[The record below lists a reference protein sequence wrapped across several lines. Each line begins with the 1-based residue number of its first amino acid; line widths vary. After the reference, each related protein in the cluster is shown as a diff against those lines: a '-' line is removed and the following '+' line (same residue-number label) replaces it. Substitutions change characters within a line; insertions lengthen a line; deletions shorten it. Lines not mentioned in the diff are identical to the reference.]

1 MYSGQRGPEADPLFL
16 CCGKFNVKVLIHV
29 SASRCVTG
37 ALVLAAG
44 KGTRMKSDL
53 PKVLLPVLD
62 QPVLYYI
69 LDTLRRCMASSK
81 GCVQQLAVVVGHR
94 GETVQEYLG
103 SNWPE
108 ALPLWQ
114 HEQLGTG
121 HAVQIAKEWWTGL
134 DHLLV
139 LPGDVPL
146 LTEASLSGLVEEHI
160 VSGADCSFISFHASD
175 PSGYGR
181 VVREGKEISIVEDKD
196 ASEAQKALTEVNSGI
211 YIFKTS
217 SLLPHIYRLDNENAQ
232 GEYYLPDIIAMMIR
246 AGGKVTASLSS
257 DEGEFAGINTPLQL
271 ADAATALRRRILR
284 RHLLAGVRMQDPDSV
299 WIGPEVV
306 IADNVLLEPSVQLW
320 GRTEVARGAHVGSFS
335 ILRNVVLE
343 EDACVVSHAV
353 LSDSVFRK
361 GSQVG
366 PFIVVRDGA
375 VFEEDSRGGKFVE
388 VKKSRVG
395 KGSKVPHLAYI
406 GDAEIGAETNI
417 GAGTITCNYDG
428 KKKNPTTIGN
438 RCFIGSDTMLVAPVN
453 VGDDGF
459 TAAGSVIT
467 QDVPEGALAVGRA
480 KQRNIEGWAKRAGKK

>member
-1 MYSGQRGPEADPLFL
+1 M
-16 CCGKFNVKVLIHV
+16 
-29 SASRCVTG
+29 SASRCATG

-69 LDTLRRCMASSK
+69 LDTLRNCMASSK
-81 GCVQQLAVVVGHR
+81 GCVGSMAVVVGHR
-94 GETVQEYLG
+94 GEAVQEYL
-103 SNWPE
+103 SSDWPE
-108 ALPLWQ
+108 AVPLWQ

-121 HAVQIAKEWWTGL
+121 HAVQIAKEWWSGL

-146 LTEASLSGLVEEHI
+146 LTGSSLSNLVAEH
-160 VSGADCSFISFHASD
+160 VASGADCTFISFSASN

-181 VVREGKEISIVEDKD
+181 VVRGHKEIAIVEEKD
-196 ASEAQKALTEVNSGI
+196 ATEAQKALTEVNSGI

-232 GEYYLPDIIAMMIR
+232 GEYYLPDIIAMMAR
-246 AGGKVTASLSS
+246 SGEKVNAALAP
-257 DEGEFAGINTPLQL
+257 DESEFSGINTPLQL

-284 RHLLAGVRMQDPDSV
+284 RHLSAGVRMQDPDSV

-306 IADNVLLEPSVQLW
+306 VAENVLLEPSVQLW
-320 GRTEVARGAHVGSFS
+320 GRTNVGRGARVGSFS

-343 EDACVVSHAV
+343 EDVDVVSHAV

-375 VFEEDSRGGKFVE
+375 VFEENSRGGKFVE

-395 KGSKVPHLAYI
+395 RGSKVPHLAYI

-428 KKKNPTTIGN
+428 KKKNPTTIGD
-438 RCFIGSDTMLVAPVN
+438 RCFIGSDTMLVAPVK
-453 VGDDGF
+453 VGDDGY

-480 KQRNIEGWAKRAGKK
+480 KQRNIEGWAKRTGKK